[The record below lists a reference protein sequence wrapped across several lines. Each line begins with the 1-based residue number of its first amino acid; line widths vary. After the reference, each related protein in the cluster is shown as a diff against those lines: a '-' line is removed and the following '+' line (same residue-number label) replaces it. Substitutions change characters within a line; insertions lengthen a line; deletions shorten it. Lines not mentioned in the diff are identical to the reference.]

1 MVTTICL
8 HGHYILV
15 STKIIT
21 WLWFHF
27 AIKKFMFFYIY
38 MLRGKLISFS
48 IYIFSQKLRNMYC
61 FCVNIHIIYAFIIVH
76 NGYICSAFWYQ
87 IILVITASSIGQ
99 KWNSA
104 VSSSHNLCLSI
115 GGKLDCSAND
125 NLTSWFWISLS
136 LIRFSLSYKHLF
148 KRQYV
153 LPAIY

>member
-38 MLRGKLISFS
+38 MPRRKLICFCS
-48 IYIFSQKLRNMYC
+48 YIFSQKLRNNYTY
-61 FCVNIHIIYAFIIVH
+61 VNIHITYHLVLYA
-76 NGYICSAFWYQ
+76 NTSYAAFLYQ
-87 IILVITASSIGQ
+87 IILVITSSSTGQ

-115 GGKLDCSAND
+115 GGKLDCSPNE

-136 LIRFSLSYKHLF
+136 LTRFSLSY
-148 KRQYV
+148 
-153 LPAIY
+153 

>member
-1 MVTTICL
+1 MSLQMVTTICL

-38 MLRGKLISFS
+38 MFRSKLICFYS
-48 IYIFSQKLRNMYC
+48 YIFPQNLRNLWKYTYYLC
-61 FCVNIHIIYAFIIVH
+61 IYSRIQLLH
-76 NGYICSAFWYQ
+76 MHCLLYQ

-115 GGKLDCSAND
+115 GGKLDCSANG
-125 NLTSWFWISLS
+125 NLTSLFWISLS
-136 LIRFSLSYKHLF
+136 LIRFSLSY
-148 KRQYV
+148 
-153 LPAIY
+153 